1 MIVFGI
7 LFFWA
12 FGQAHFVMAY
22 PQVPVESDIYMELSQ
37 AIKTATENS
46 KSKDHVL
53 KLQYPAVKYVGLG
66 GGHVHDW
73 YGLHI
78 NQLFYPAM
86 LKGIGVDLCLI
97 WDT

>member
-1 MIVFGI
+1 VYGTNYFETYAPAVTWFAIRLMIVFGI

-66 GGHVHDW
+66 GGHVHD
-73 YGLHI
+73 
-78 NQLFYPAM
+78 
-86 LKGIGVDLCLI
+86 
-97 WDT
+97 